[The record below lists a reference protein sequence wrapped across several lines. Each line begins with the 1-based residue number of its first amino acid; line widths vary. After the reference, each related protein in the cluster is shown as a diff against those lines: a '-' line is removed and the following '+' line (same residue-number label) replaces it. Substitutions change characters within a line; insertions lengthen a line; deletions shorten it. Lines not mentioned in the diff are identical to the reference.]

1 MPSCRR
7 CRQAAYAAR
16 VDEDIDPY
24 APHPVGADYISAR
37 GSRDFVGAFPGAYA
51 MRPYTIAGGAPRT
64 KKGCLKMIWKNQL
77 RQPIF
82 LRQN

>member
-64 KKGCLKMIWKNQL
+64 KNEMHLLLPDRGN
-77 RQPIF
+77 F
-82 LRQN
+82 AGV